1 MSEKRSFTLDAMRG
15 VCALAIVS
23 SHVGLMLPPERM
35 QYSYLGV
42 DFFFMLSGFVLA
54 RAYEPK
60 LKQALSP
67 WRFMELRLI
76 RLYPL
81 FFFGL
86 SLGLAYAVCQMLAG
100 GRHALE
106 PVQAV
111 LAYAQGLLMLPD
123 IILHK
128 DLFPLNGPS
137 WTLFLE
143 ILANGVLAFVL
154 FRLRSVL
161 LLLLSLACAVFYLW
175 QHARLGSGNIGW
187 AWSTFHI
194 GVARAFF
201 AFPLGLVLGRAFDA
215 ERARTSRL
223 AIMPVL
229 ALALVLF
236 MGPPARFDLLFD
248 AVALFMILPAIVWLG
263 AMLQP
268 PKSVRGFCEMA
279 GDIAYP
285 LFVLHFPLMRGTF
298 ALLVKRWDLPGWVV
312 VACFVPAM
320 IAFAL
325 LVFHR
330 LDVPLRRWL
339 SARSRLRP
347 SAMPVPVEG

>member
-15 VCALAIVS
+15 VCALAIVT
-23 SHVGLMLPPERM
+23 SHLGLMLPPERM

-86 SLGLAYAVCQMLAG
+86 SLGLAYAICQMLGG
-100 GRHALE
+100 GRNAPE

-123 IILHK
+123 IVSHK
-128 DLFPLNGPS
+128 YLFPLNGPS

-143 ILANGVLAFVL
+143 ILVNIVFAFVL
-154 FRLRSVL
+154 FRLRSALLVL
-161 LLLLSLACAVFYLW
+161 LSIASAAFYLW
-175 QHARLGSGNIGW
+175 HHARLGSGNVGW
-187 AWSTFHI
+187 AWSTFPI

-201 AFPLGLVLGRAFDA
+201 AFPLGLVLGRAVDA
-215 ERARTSRL
+215 KRARISRL
-223 AIMPVL
+223 AILPVL
-229 ALALVLF
+229 LLAFVLF
-236 MGPPARFDLLFD
+236 IGPPARFDLLFD
-248 AVALFMILPAIVWLG
+248 AVAIFVVLPAIVWLG

-268 PKSVRGFCEMA
+268 PKSVRGFCETA
-279 GDIAYP
+279 GDISYP
-285 LFVLHFPLMRGTF
+285 LFVLHYPLMRGTF
-298 ALLVKRWDLPGWVV
+298 ALLVQRELLPGWMAVV
-312 VACFVPAM
+312 FFVPAM
-320 IAFAL
+320 IGFAW

-330 LDVPLRRWL
+330 LDVPVRRWL
-339 SARSRLRP
+339 SAWSKVRP
-347 SAMPVPVEG
+347 TAMPVRP